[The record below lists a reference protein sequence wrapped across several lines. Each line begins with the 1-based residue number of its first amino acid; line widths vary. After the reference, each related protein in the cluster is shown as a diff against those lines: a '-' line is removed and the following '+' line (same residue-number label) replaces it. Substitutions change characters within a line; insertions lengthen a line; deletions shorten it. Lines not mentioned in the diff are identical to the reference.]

1 MKTAVHDHTALMAG
15 DLDSDLSTSDPAG
28 IASAQVISLCELDQK
43 DSGEAAALLA
53 NQNPLLQIRTR
64 VQVCVGSVELTVA
77 ALLGAKENQIVQL
90 DRLVDQP
97 VDMLVEG
104 KVIARGQ
111 LVAVDERFAIRI
123 TELPLALDI

>member
-1 MKTAVHDHTALMAG
+1 MNSAVHDNASLIASDFD
-15 DLDSDLSTSDPAG
+15 DLHG
-28 IASAQVISLCELDQK
+28 IPSAQVISLCELEQK
-43 DSGEAAALLA
+43 DQGDATALLE
-53 NQNPLLQIRTR
+53 NHNPLLQIRTR

-97 VDMLVEG
+97 VDMLIEG

-123 TELPLALDI
+123 TELPMALGV

>member
-1 MKTAVHDHTALMAG
+1 MNSAVHDNASL
-15 DLDSDLSTSDPAG
+15 
-28 IASAQVISLCELDQK
+28 IASDFDDLHGVSGAQVISLCELEQK
-43 DSGEAAALLA
+43 NQGDAATLLE

-77 ALLGAKENQIVQL
+77 ALLDAKANQIVQL
-90 DRLVDQP
+90 DRLIDQP

-123 TELPLALDI
+123 TELPIALGV